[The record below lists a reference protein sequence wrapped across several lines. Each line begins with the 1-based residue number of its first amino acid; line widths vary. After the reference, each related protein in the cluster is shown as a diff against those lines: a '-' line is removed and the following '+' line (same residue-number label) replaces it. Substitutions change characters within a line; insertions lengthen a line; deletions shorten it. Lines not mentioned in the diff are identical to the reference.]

1 MDIKRDPA
9 ILRKKKIR
17 QVALLSLAAIVVIV
31 ISVAVMRLR
40 PAPPSVPG
48 NTLWC
53 GTVKRGSITRE
64 VHGAGTLVP
73 EEIRV
78 ITARTSARVEK
89 IVLRPGAQVRPG
101 TVILELS
108 NPDLVQQVHN
118 AEMAWQTARA
128 QLANQEATLN
138 SRRLSQLSSIED
150 LKSRL
155 AVAQADLDA
164 NKELEKQGLVGT
176 LTVKGKQATVDQ
188 VTNSLELA
196 RKTLEME
203 AANYD
208 SQIAPAKAA
217 VNQQKSSFDLISEQL
232 ADLKVR
238 STMTGVLQV
247 VSVEEGQNVG
257 GGTALARVADP
268 TRLKAVVR
276 ISETQTK
283 DLTIGLQAR
292 VDTHSGIV
300 KGHLTRIDPS
310 STGGTVGVDIT
321 IDESMPAGSRPDLS
335 VDGTVELEKL
345 TNILYVE
352 SPAFGQEN
360 TPISL
365 FRVNLATGAAP
376 TSTCTIGAEAERI
389 PVKLGK
395 RSVQFVEIAEGL
407 REGQQ
412 VVLSDMS
419 QYDAYDRIR
428 IN

>member
-1 MDIKRDPA
+1 
-9 ILRKKKIR
+9 
-17 QVALLSLAAIVVIV
+17 
-31 ISVAVMRLR
+31 MRLR
-40 PAPPSVPG
+40 PAPPGVPG

-73 EEIRV
+73 EEIRI

-89 IVLRPGAQVRPG
+89 IVLRPGAHVQPG
-101 TVILELS
+101 TVILELT
-108 NPDLVQQVHN
+108 NPDLLQQTRT
-118 AEMAWQTARA
+118 AEMAWQTAKA
-128 QLANQEATLN
+128 QLANQEVTLN
-138 SRRLSQLSSIED
+138 GRKLTQQSNVED

-164 NKELEKQGLVGT
+164 NRELLKQGLVGE

-188 VTNSLELA
+188 VSNSLKLA
-196 RKTLEME
+196 EKQLAIDIET
-203 AANYD
+203 YD
-208 SQIAPAKAA
+208 SQIAPARAA
-217 VNQQKSSFDLISEQL
+217 VNQAKSNYDLVAEQL
-232 ADLKVR
+232 ADLKVK
-238 STMTGVLQV
+238 STMTGVLQL
-247 VSVEEGQNVG
+247 VSVEEGQSVG

-268 TRLKAVVR
+268 TRLKANVR
-276 ISETQTK
+276 ISETQTR
-283 DLTIGLQAR
+283 DLSIGLAAR

-310 STGGTVGVDIT
+310 STGGTVGVDISL
-321 IDESMPAGSRPDLS
+321 DEALPAGSRPDLS

-345 TNILYVE
+345 NNILYVE